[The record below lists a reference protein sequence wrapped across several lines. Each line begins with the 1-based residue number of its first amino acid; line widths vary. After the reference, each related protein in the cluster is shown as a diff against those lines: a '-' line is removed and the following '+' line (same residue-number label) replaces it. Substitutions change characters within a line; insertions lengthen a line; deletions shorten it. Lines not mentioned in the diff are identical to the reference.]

1 MESLA
6 SANSSG
12 SNKNTNNAA
21 ATNTTSSNNITT
33 NTYKDLWTFDLN
45 DTGDIQHKLRVVRV
59 NNRDDNIAITR
70 FNFVP
75 QLGKYWPS
83 GSQYFLPIE
92 HWPKLK
98 IAFESLIPVANA
110 LYRENA
116 IYREFLGCNR
126 LGDDEG
132 RGAAAVRGPDCGGAA
147 SGHTCSSSVGNN
159 TDSASTPSPRTTIL
173 SQNSFQSLAA
183 KLGTDRVA
191 GFISRSATTPKIPFV
206 ARDIAIKRPRGRPPK
221 SLEQRAEEERARKAG
236 EQTSPSSPNLKPIPI
251 PLECSASA
259 TAGASVSVDGC
270 SKSKRSRSSAMC
282 DRDAN
287 ECDDTDDDD
296 CTCLDDA

>member
-1 MESLA
+1 MA
-6 SANSSG
+6 SNS
-12 SNKNTNNAA
+12 TNNAA
-21 ATNTTSSNNITT
+21 ATNTTT

-59 NNRDDNIAITR
+59 NNRYDNIAITR
-70 FNFVP
+70 YNFVP

-116 IYREFLGCNR
+116 IYTEFLGRNR

-191 GFISRSATTPKIPFV
+191 GFLSRSATTPKIPFV
-206 ARDIAIKRPRGRPPK
+206 ANDIGIKRPRGRPPK
-221 SLEQRAEEERARKAG
+221 SLEQRAAEERARKAG

-251 PLECSASA
+251 PLESCAS
-259 TAGASVSVDGC
+259 AGASVSVDGC

-287 ECDDTDDDD
+287 ECDDTADED